1 MTTTTVTAGAAGR
14 TSTRTTAT
22 KVLASAARIV
32 AMTMVYMAIALT
44 PAACTAL
51 TGFAPTECLAG
62 CYDI

>member
-1 MTTTTVTAGAAGR
+1 MTAA
-14 TSTRTTAT
+14 TRMAAAR
-22 KVLASAARIV
+22 KAAAALLASCARIV
-32 AMTMVYMAIALT
+32 AMTMVYTAIVLT